1 MRSEIYTKIV
11 FVLMLVMFV
20 SIFFF
25 ARALISI
32 SFILIILFSFFN
44 KEVFRVLKQNKSLQ
58 FLLISAIMINIGMIY
73 ASFASHSLDVKSILG
88 FSNPIFVFLY
98 ICSASYFLSRN
109 IKYANYLL
117 NFYLSIV
124 VIFSLYALVRYV
136 LHMDFV
142 VSQIYF
148 GIHGGSVIQSIV
160 ALTFPFSAV
169 VIIGKAIRIPNMMP
183 KILMYAAGLLVIF
196 IDLFV
201 NRSKAGYVIEFVVFI
216 YYSFIAL
223 KYFSFKN
230 NKLCIKRLVTILTC
244 CIVAISIIFGVVYKF
259 SSVFHYR
266 LQTSVEESQVFFNQ
280 DYNNTDAR
288 KQYETSTGLRLLYYS
303 SSFKVLREYPKLY
316 ILGCPYL
323 TNTTDVIECT
333 KVLINKNQRLR
344 DDPRVVND
352 GIMAHDEFVNYIF
365 RAGIIAGISLLLCF
379 VAFFVEARWL
389 DYRNCVYFR
398 VLILAMFIGCL
409 FDYFFTTQIMVILF
423 ANLTAIFLSQR
434 KCENK
439 KDRNAINNS

>member
-25 ARALISI
+25 ARFFISVG
-32 SFILIILFSFFN
+32 FILIIFFSFFN
-44 KEVFRVLKQNKSLQ
+44 KEVFKVLKNNKSLQ
-58 FLLISAIMINIGMIY
+58 FLLLSAIMINIGMIY
-73 ASFASHSLDVKSILG
+73 ASFASGSLDVKSILG
-88 FSNPIFVFLY
+88 FSNPIFIFLY
-98 ICSASYFLSRN
+98 ICSASYFLSKN
-109 IKYANYLL
+109 TKYANYLL
-117 NFYLSIV
+117 NFYIAII
-124 VIFSLYALVRYV
+124 VIFSLYALFRYV
-136 LHMDFV
+136 LHANFV

-148 GIHGGSVIQSIV
+148 GIYGGSVIQSIV

-169 VIIGKAIRIPNMMP
+169 VIIGKAIRMSNLLL
-183 KILMYAAGLLVIF
+183 KILMFAAGLLVIF

-244 CIVAISIIFGVVYKF
+244 CIVIISIIFGTVYKF
-259 SSVFHYR
+259 SSVFNYR

-280 DYNNTDAR
+280 DYDNTDAR

-323 TNTTDVIECT
+323 TSTTDVIECT

-352 GIMAHDEFVNYIF
+352 GIMAHDEFINYVF
-365 RAGIIAGISLLLCF
+365 RAGIVAGVSLLLCF

-389 DYRNCVYFR
+389 DYRNRVYFR
-398 VLILAMFIGCL
+398 ILILAMFIGCL

-423 ANLTAIFLSQR
+423 ANLTAIFLAQR
-434 KCENK
+434 KCEES
-439 KDRNAINNS
+439 KDSNTITS

>member
-1 MRSEIYTKIV
+1 
-11 FVLMLVMFV
+11 MLVMFV

-434 KCENK
+434 KYENK
-439 KDRNAINNS
+439 KYRNAINNS

>member
-1 MRSEIYTKIV
+1 MYTKIV

-25 ARALISI
+25 ARFFISVG
-32 SFILIILFSFFN
+32 FILIILFAFFN
-44 KEVFRVLKQNKSLQ
+44 KEVFRTLKQNRSLQ
-58 FLLISAIMINIGMIY
+58 FLLVSAIMVNIGVIY
-73 ASFASHSLDVKSILG
+73 ASLASHNIDIKSILG
-88 FSNPIFVFLY
+88 FSNPIFIFIY

-124 VIFSLYALVRYV
+124 VIFSLYV
-136 LHMDFV
+136 LIKYILHTDFI

-148 GIHGGSVIQSIV
+148 GIDGGSVIQSIV

-169 VIIGKAIRIPNMMP
+169 VIIGKAIRIPNIMI
-183 KILMYAAGLLVIF
+183 KILMFATGLLVIF

-201 NRSKAGYVIEFVVFI
+201 NRSKAGYVIEFVVFV

-230 NKLCIKRLVTILTC
+230 DKLCIKRLVMILTC
-244 CIVAISIIFGVVYKF
+244 CVVVISIIFGIVYKF
-259 SSVFHYR
+259 SGIFHDR
-266 LQTSVEESQVFFNQ
+266 VQTSVQEAQVFFNK
-280 DYNNTDAR
+280 DYDNTDAR

-333 KVLINKNQRLR
+333 KILINKNQRLR

-352 GIMAHDEFVNYIF
+352 GIMAHDEFINYVF
-365 RAGIIAGISLLLCF
+365 RAGVIAGVSLLLCF

-389 DYRNCVYFR
+389 DYRNRVYFR
-398 VLILAMFIGCL
+398 ILILAMFIGCL

-423 ANLTAIFLSQR
+423 ANLAVIFLAQR
-434 KCENK
+434 KCEES
-439 KDRNAINNS
+439 KDSNTITS

>member
-1 MRSEIYTKIV
+1 
-11 FVLMLVMFV
+11 MLVMFV

>member
-1 MRSEIYTKIV
+1 
-11 FVLMLVMFV
+11 MLVMFV

-25 ARALISI
+25 ARFFISI
-32 SFILIILFSFFN
+32 GFILIILFSFLN
-44 KEVFRVLKQNKSLQ
+44 KEVFKVFKNNKSLQ
-58 FLLISAIMINIGMIY
+58 FLLLSAIMINISIIY
-73 ASFASHSLDVKSILG
+73 ASFASGNLNIKSILG
-88 FSNPIFVFLY
+88 FSNPVFIFLY
-98 ICSASYFLSRN
+98 MCSASYFLSKN

-124 VIFSLYALVRYV
+124 VIFSLYVLIRYV

-183 KILMYAAGLLVIF
+183 KILMFAAGLLVIF

-230 NKLCIKRLVTILTC
+230 NKLCIKRLITIVTC
-244 CIVAISIIFGVVYKF
+244 CIVIINIIFGVVYKF
-259 SSVFHYR
+259 SGIFHYR
-266 LQTSVEESQVFFNQ
+266 LQTSVEESRVFFNQ
-280 DYNNTDAR
+280 DYNKTDAR

-316 ILGCPYL
+316 IMGCPYL

-333 KVLINKNQRLR
+333 KILINKNQRLR

-365 RAGIIAGISLLLCF
+365 RAGIIAGVSLLLCF

-389 DYRNCVYFR
+389 DYRNRVYFR

-409 FDYFFTTQIMVILF
+409 FDYFFTTQIMIILF

-434 KCENK
+434 KYDNK
-439 KDRNAINNS
+439 KDRNAIKNS

>member
-11 FVLMLVMFV
+11 FFLMLVMFV

-25 ARALISI
+25 ARFFISAG
-32 SFILIILFSFFN
+32 FILIILFSFFN
-44 KEVFRVLKQNKSLQ
+44 KEVFKVFKSNRSLQ
-58 FLLISAIMINIGMIY
+58 FLLLSAIMINIGMIY

-88 FSNPIFVFLY
+88 FSNPIFIFLY

-136 LHMDFV
+136 LHMDFL

-148 GIHGGSVIQSIV
+148 GIDGGSVIQSIV

-169 VIIGKAIRIPNMMP
+169 VIIGKAIRMSNMIP
-183 KILMYAAGLLVIF
+183 KILLFAAGILVIF

-230 NKLCIKRLVTILTC
+230 NKLSIKRLVTILIC
-244 CIVAISIIFGVVYKF
+244 CSVIISIIFGVVYKF
-259 SSVFHYR
+259 SGIFHYR
-266 LQTSVEESQVFFNQ
+266 FQTSVEESQAFFNQ
-280 DYNNTDAR
+280 DYDNTDAR

-323 TNTTDVIECT
+323 TNTADVIECT
-333 KVLINKNQRLR
+333 KDLINKNQRLR

-365 RAGIIAGISLLLCF
+365 RAGIIAGISLLLSF

-389 DYRNCVYFR
+389 DYRNRVYFR

-423 ANLTAIFLSQR
+423 ANLTAIFLAQR
-434 KCENK
+434 RCKES
-439 KDRNAINNS
+439 KDTNIITSH